1 MKSNEL
7 RLGNCVNI
15 EVSNGDE
22 TVKFTNGIITE
33 ISKRVRVNDIV
44 FDYENLV
51 PISLTEHWLL
61 KAGFE
66 KDDSGVDMFDQDY
79 CEWYQ
84 KEFPLIGL
92 LCQSSDKSYI
102 FDENTDTLRL
112 KYVHQLQNLYFALT
126 GQELEFKEIEK
137 L

>member
-1 MKSNEL
+1 MIKANEL
-7 RLGNCVNI
+7 RIGNCIKLNN
-15 EVSNGDE
+15 SD
-22 TVKFTNGIITE
+22 TT
-33 ISKRVRVNDIV
+33 
-44 FDYENLV
+44 LV
-51 PISLTEHWLL
+51 PRDFQRYCKSFGIFEEFEPIELSEEWLL

-84 KEFPLIGL
+84 KEFPVIGII
-92 LCQSSDKSYI
+92 CQNHDKEYI

-126 GQELEFKEIEK
+126 GSELVFSSTEP
-137 L
+137 

>member
-1 MKSNEL
+1 MIQANEL
-7 RLGNCVNI
+7 RIGNCVKLNN
-15 EVSNGDE
+15 SD
-22 TVKFTNGIITE
+22 TT
-33 ISKRVRVNDIV
+33 
-44 FDYENLV
+44 LV
-51 PISLTEHWLL
+51 PRDFQRYCKSFGIFEEFEPIKLSEEWLL

-66 KDDSGVDMFDQDY
+66 KDDTGVDIFDQDY

-84 KEFPLIGL
+84 KEFPVIGI

-126 GQELEFKEIEK
+126 GEELEIN